1 MEGLSHEPPSEI
13 VEVLRGKCQGLRN
26 DEVNK
31 DTNPWPSCQMDFK
44 TNGWYFSG
52 GAKLPSKQSHQV
64 SNTTY
69 YWRLLSHRSNSI
81 HTTNIYKPGKVKGSF
96 DPVLLFGFSI
106 NLKHLWLEV
115 GLTTSRVKEKQL
127 VPRARP
133 V

>member
-44 TNGWYFSG
+44 QMDGIFQG
-52 GAKLPSKQSHQV
+52 CQVAKQAIPSV